1 MQEGALET
9 LGPRQVGEIE
19 IPQDERTRKKRAPDI
34 KRADFLSAV
43 GLVIEK
49 EGYVTNKLLREHFY
63 REHGRSAIQY
73 QLKALIK
80 EGILE
85 KGDLNTL
92 VFAHQPENGNG
103 TNPNKLA
110 VVHSSVKLPSKAPP
124 EPPGDLQPYSEIR
137 NLISQAIER
146 LEEFKERYEE
156 FQESYQPLLA
166 ALLDMEKD
174 MAAFEKLVEI
184 LGGVRAMALAGLK
197 EVRRDL
203 DPAG

>member
-9 LGPRQVGEIE
+9 LGTKQEGGTGIPR
-19 IPQDERTRKKRAPDI
+19 DERTRKKRAPDI

-80 EGILE
+80 EGIRE
-85 KGDLNTL
+85 KGELNTL
-92 VFAHQPENGNG
+92 VFAHQPGNGNG
-103 TNPNKLA
+103 PKKLA
-110 VVHSSVKLPSKAPP
+110 VVHSPINLPAKAPP

-184 LGGVRAMALAGLK
+184 LGGVRALALAGLK

-203 DPAG
+203 DPTS

>member
-1 MQEGALET
+1 VRKEIELMQEGALKN
-9 LGPRQVGEIE
+9 LGPRQEGEIE
-19 IPQDERTRKKRAPDI
+19 ILERTRKKRAPDI

-49 EGYVTNKLLREHFY
+49 EGYVTNRLLREHFY

-73 QLKALIK
+73 QLKALIN

-92 VFAHQPENGNG
+92 VFTHQPGNGNG
-103 TNPNKLA
+103 NGLKKLA
-110 VVHSSVKLPSKAPP
+110 VVHSKAPP

-137 NLISQAIER
+137 NLISQAIEH